1 MGGLL
6 HDDERH
12 HAYSALRA
20 VLHALRDRLPPE
32 SVVQFEAQFTLIVR
46 GIYYEGW
53 HLAGKPQMDRDVQAF
68 LDHVAQE
75 LPPNFPR
82 DALGTTKAVFD
93 LLWRE
98 LDPGETTKIIDL
110 LPIPLKA
117 LWPSVAA
124 R

>member
-1 MGGLL
+1 M
-6 HDDERH
+6 
-12 HAYSALRA
+12 
-20 VLHALRDRLPPE
+20 LHALRDRLPPE
-32 SVVQFEAQFTLIVR
+32 SVVQFEAQFPLIVR

-75 LPPNFPR
+75 LPPNIPR

-98 LDPGETTKIIDL
+98 LDPGETAKIIDL